1 MCVCAGFLASA
12 EAKNE
17 NGLESKLINTEQ
29 CQSASNT
36 WLAYRKTVTLAEVPR
51 TLTAHIAA
59 DSKYW
64 LWINGRM
71 VVFEGGLE
79 TRSFSL

>member
-1 MCVCAGFLASA
+1 MKKYLLLCVCAGFLASA
-12 EAKNE
+12 EAKTNTDWKA
-17 NGLESKLINTEQ
+17 NWINTEQ

-36 WLAYRKTVTLAEVPR
+36 WLAYRKTVTLAEVPQ

-71 VVFEGGLE
+71 VL
-79 TRSFSL
+79 TTSR